1 VANSSPRV
9 PNPPPDPATRTP
21 RYGLPPGTCDS
32 HAHIFGPFDRF
43 PVRNQSYIPANAPFA
58 DYLRM
63 HQVIGCSRGVLVQ
76 PSPYGTD
83 NSALKAALKSRSF
96 PLRGIAL
103 IDAAT
108 TDAELDD
115 LHWLGVQGCRIHLS
129 ASNAPA
135 VLPTLPGVAD
145 RIRRLGWHLQLL
157 PETQDLTGLDRALLA
172 LSVPIVIDHF
182 GMVPAHAGLDAPGFR
197 TLLSL
202 ARSGRCWFKLSAPY
216 RISTQPPLFPDVTPF
231 AHALLEAAPDRC
243 VWGTDWPHP
252 NASFIP
258 NDGDLVDLLPA
269 WIPDE
274 ALRRKVLVDNPA
286 ELYGF

>member
-1 VANSSPRV
+1 MANPSTPGQ
-9 PNPPPDPATRTP
+9 NPAPDPATHTP
-21 RYGLPPGTCDS
+21 KYRLPPGACDT

-43 PVRNQSYIPANAPFA
+43 PVRNQSYLPASAPLSE
-58 DYLRM
+58 YLRM
-63 HQVIGCSRGVLVQ
+63 HRIIGCSRGVLVQ

-83 NSALKAALKSRSF
+83 NSALKAALRSGSF

-103 IDAAT
+103 IDEAT
-108 TDAELDD
+108 TEAELDE

-129 ASNAPA
+129 AANAGTILPA
-135 VLPTLPGVAD
+135 LPALAA
-145 RIRRLGWHLQLL
+145 RIRRVGWHLQLL
-157 PETQDLTGLDRALLA
+157 PSLAELPDVDRALLT
-172 LSVPIVIDHF
+172 LPVPIVIDHF
-182 GMVPAHAGLDAPGFR
+182 GMVPASSGTDSAGFQTMLR
-197 TLLSL
+197 L

-216 RISTQPPLFPDVTPF
+216 RISSQAPDYADVIPF
-231 AHALLEAAPDRC
+231 VQALLAAAPRRC

-252 NASFIP
+252 NAAFMP

-274 ALRRKVLVDNPA
+274 ALRKLVLVDNPA